1 MNRTELAVEI
11 VDESTTW
18 AIIDCGDYI
27 ELYLYDGTDGLRD
40 GLNRMNQLYPGWEMT
55 DRFWQMDDE
64 ILRFEIPV
72 LDHGRVTSA
81 G

>member
-40 GLNRMNQLYPGWEMT
+40 GLNRMNQLYPGGEMT